1 MTKKQLKKNQQKK
14 KKIPQ
19 EEKDANCMSS
29 YDNDTGHFKAK
40 QQYGPPVAK
49 YWSFQG
55 KPMWVNHKGEF
66 EDDDIGLFQD
76 DDLPPL
82 EPQMLAMHG
91 MPQMDGMPPMVGFG
105 QGVKVELD
113 EKEMPPPMV
122 GVGKGAD
129 AEVGYDN
136 YKSISS
142 EYLNGDGYYEP
153 DIGHGYL
160 INSEYQYGYYDSS
173 LTGILIVAG
182 IDILLAIIL
191 ICLSLLICGSILTA
205 IYIYKIKKNKDGQIY
220 QTISRD

>member
-40 QQYGPPVAK
+40 QQHGPSVAK
-49 YWSFQG
+49 YWSFTG

-76 DDLPPL
+76 DGLPPL
-82 EPQMLAMHG
+82 DHQMLVMDV
-91 MPQMDGMPPMVGFG
+91 PQMDGMPPPMVGFG
-105 QGVKVELD
+105 QGV
-113 EKEMPPPMV
+113 EMPPPMV
-122 GVGKGAD
+122 GFGQGVEMPPPMVGFGQGAK

-142 EYLNGDGYYEP
+142 EYLNGNGYYEP

-205 IYIYKIKKNKDGQIY
+205 
-220 QTISRD
+220 